1 MINQNNVTTKLN
13 DFLKYNNES
22 LRKINTF
29 NNVLTCQKT
38 IPIIQKKIFKNV
50 RCFVIILT
58 ECSKYLA
65 GYSFIARYF
74 VHFTAINMYYSYY
87 Y

>member
-1 MINQNNVTTKLN
+1 MINQNNVTTKLI

-29 NNVLTCQKT
+29 NNVLTCQRM
-38 IPIIQKKIFKNV
+38 FKNV

-58 ECSKYLA
+58 ECSMYLA